1 MNDLT
6 FFTNEEGKTLSDRFK
21 KIISNNTQ
29 FFDVLVGYFRAS
41 GFYEIY
47 ETLENVEKIRIL
59 IGINVDEK
67 TLIINNVAKSFDGK
81 DYYFTPKEIKKI
93 TKTTIKQEMEN
104 SEDNYNVDFG
114 TKKFIEFIEN
124 GKIEIRVYSK
134 EKIHAKVYIMRK
146 NLEKSEDYG
155 KVVTGSS
162 NFSYSGLRGNL
173 EFNVELKNHSDVE
186 FALNKFEELWE
197 QGIPLNQEYASTLKN
212 ETWIREDIKP
222 YELYLK
228 FLFEYFSEEIN
239 EDKIKVNTSDLP
251 EGFITYKYQLDAV
264 NQAKRMLSKYNGV
277 FLADVVGLGKTYI
290 TALLAR
296 ELYGG
301 NKLIICPPVLK
312 NYWEDVLRDFGVVAK
327 VVSLGKLD
335 EISDN
340 YDSEYFKY
348 IFIDEAHRFR
358 SDNTESYSKLSK
370 ICTGKKVILI
380 SATPQNNGPMDL
392 LSLISLFQYKNE
404 SNIIED
410 EPNIEKFF
418 VELNKKQKK
427 ARELYKKNKTE
438 ENLQKLREVIKNNS
452 TEIREKVLKKIMVRR
467 LRGEI
472 KKYYRNDIEKQGLV
486 FPNLG
491 EPEQIMYT
499 FDKKTDNIFIQL
511 LEAIKNLNYSRYKTL
526 TYLKDPN
533 SIEKSLLIGQMN
545 MQGFMKALLLKRLES
560 SFFAFKN
567 TIRRFKESYEKF
579 LKMYEKGK
587 IYISKK
593 YNVYDLLLDEDDE
606 ILLDLISK
614 GEIEE
619 YLSDEFKNKFKNDL
633 EYDLNILNE
642 MFKSIESLGEKDVK
656 LENFLESLEENKI
669 LKNSKLIIFTE
680 SKETAE
686 YLSKK
691 IEEKLD
697 RETICYTGTSSI
709 SKKETIIANFDPNF
723 KGKQENKYNI
733 LVATDVLA
741 EGINL
746 HRSNVIVNYDLPW
759 NPTRVM
765 QRIGRINRVGTKC
778 DKIHVF
784 NFFPTTET
792 DKHLSLKEN
801 ILNKIQAFH
810 DTLGEDFKYLSE
822 DEEIDSFTLYDK
834 LMASL
839 DNIEETGETEL
850 EYLTF
855 IRKIRDNNEE
865 LYLKIKNLPKKSKSS
880 KEYKE
885 DIVKNS
891 TISFLKKGENKRI
904 YITDSKLATKELTFF
919 EAVNYFKCEEKE
931 KRREINKEFFD
942 LLAINKETFEN
953 RSKIKEYEVQNK
965 FGISRE
971 IKKIIQALKS
981 CKKFSEVEEKKLE
994 KIIEIYEVGK
1004 VSKKDNKKILEKC
1017 NEVLKTTDNHKIL
1030 EVFYDSIP
1038 KEYLRETEKRVDRY
1052 LGKVEVLLSEY
1063 LIGE

>member
-59 IGINVDEK
+59 VGINVDEK
-67 TLIINNVAKSFDGK
+67 TLIINNVAKSSDGK
-81 DYYFTPKEIKKI
+81 DYYFTPKEIKKF
-93 TKTTIKQEMEN
+93 TKATIKQEMEN

-173 EFNVELKNHSDVE
+173 EFNVELKNFSDVE
-186 FALNKFEELWE
+186 FALKKFEELWE
-197 QGIPLNQEYASTLKN
+197 QSADLNEEYVSTLKN

-239 EDKIKVNTSDLP
+239 EDKTKVNTSDLP
-251 EGFITYKYQLDAV
+251 EGFVSYKYQLDAV
-264 NQAKRMLSKYNGV
+264 NQAKRMLDKYDGV

-290 TALLAR
+290 TSLLAR

-301 NKLIICPPVLK
+301 HKLVICPPVLK
-312 NYWEDVLRDFGVVAK
+312 NYWEEVLRDFGVVAK
-327 VVSLGKLD
+327 VISLGKLD
-335 EISDN
+335 DISNN
-340 YDSEYFKY
+340 YDNDYFKY

-358 SDNTESYSKLSK
+358 SDNTESYSKIHK

-410 EPNIEKFF
+410 EPDIEKFF
-418 VELNKKQKK
+418 KKLNRKQKNAK
-427 ARELYKKNKTE
+427 DLYEKDKNE
-438 ENLQKLREVIKNNS
+438 GNLLKLKEIIKDNS

-472 KKYYRNDIEKQGLV
+472 KKYYKNDIEKQGLF

-491 EPEQIMYT
+491 EPEQITYV
-499 FDKKTDNIFIQL
+499 FDKKTDDIFKQL

-526 TYLKDPN
+526 TYLKDP
-533 SIEKSLLIGQMN
+533 SSLQKSLLIGQMN

-579 LKMYEKGK
+579 LKMYEQSNV
-587 IYISKK
+587 YISKRH
-593 YNVYDLLLDEDDE
+593 NVYDLLLDEDDE
-606 ILLDLISK
+606 MLIDLITK
-614 GEIEE
+614 GEIEK
-619 YLSDEFKNKFKNDL
+619 YLSDEFKEDLKNDL
-633 EYDLNILNE
+633 EHDLAILNN

-656 LENFLESLEENKI
+656 LEYFLNSLEENKI
-669 LKNSKLIIFTE
+669 LKDSKLIIFTE

-691 IEEKLD
+691 IEEKLN
-697 RETICYTGTSSI
+697 RGTICYTGSSSI
-709 SKKETIIANFDPNF
+709 SKKEIIVANFDPNF
-723 KGKQENKYNI
+723 KGKQENRYNI
-733 LVATDVLA
+733 LVTTDVLA

-765 QRIGRINRVGTKC
+765 QRIGRINRVGTKY
-778 DKIHVF
+778 DKIYVF

-810 DTLGEDFKYLSE
+810 HTLGEDFKYLSD
-822 DEEIDSFTLYDK
+822 DEEIDSFALYDK

-839 DNIEETGETEL
+839 DDNEEIGETEL
-850 EYLTF
+850 EYLSF
-855 IRKIRDNNEE
+855 IRKLRDENEE
-865 LYLKIKNLPKKSKSS
+865 MYIKIKNLPKKSKSS
-880 KEYKE
+880 REYKE
-885 DIVKNS
+885 KIIKNS

-904 YITDSKLATKELTFF
+904 YITDTKFKTRELTFF
-919 EAVNYFKCEEKE
+919 EAVNYFKCEENE
-931 KRREINKEFFD
+931 KRRKINKEFFD
-942 LLAINKETFEN
+942 LLAMNKANFEN
-953 RSKIKEYEVQNK
+953 KTKNK
-965 FGISRE
+965 FNEITKKVGISGQ
-971 IKKIIQALKS
+971 IKKIINTLKFY
-981 CKKFSEVEEKKLE
+981 KKFSEIEEKKLE
-994 KIIEIYEVGK
+994 KIIEIYTVGK
-1004 VSKKDNKKILEKC
+1004 TSKKDDKEILEKC
-1017 NEVLKTTDNHKIL
+1017 KTVLETVNYHKIL
-1030 EVFYDSIP
+1030 EVFYESIP
-1038 KEYLRETEKRVDRY
+1038 EEYKKKTEKKVDKY

>member
-47 ETLENVEKIRIL
+47 EALENVEKIRIL
-59 IGINVDEK
+59 VGINVDEK
-67 TLIINNVAKSFDGK
+67 ALVINNIAKSSDEK
-81 DYYFTPKEIKKI
+81 DYYFTPKETKLFTKKSI
-93 TKTTIKQEMEN
+93 REEMEN
-104 SEDNYNVDFG
+104 SDDNYDIDFG
-114 TKKFIEFIEN
+114 TKKFIEFIEKE
-124 GKIEIRVYSK
+124 KIEIRVYSK

-146 NLEKSEDYG
+146 DLEKSEDYG

-162 NFSYSGLRGNL
+162 NFTYNGLKGNL
-173 EFNVELKNHSDVE
+173 EFNVELKNFSDVE
-186 FALNKFEELWE
+186 FALKKFEELWE
-197 QGIPLNQEYASTLKN
+197 QSLPLNEEYVSTLKN
-212 ETWIREDIKP
+212 ETWIREDITP

-228 FLFEYFSEEIN
+228 FLFEYFSDEIN
-239 EDKIKVNTSDLP
+239 EDKIEINVSDLP
-251 EGFITYKYQLDAV
+251 EGFISYKYQLDAV
-264 NQAKRMLSKYNGV
+264 SQAKRMLLKYNGV

-301 NKLIICPPVLK
+301 HKLVICPPVLK

-335 EISDN
+335 DVLKN
-340 YDSEYFKY
+340 YDSEHFKY
-348 IFIDEAHRFR
+348 IFVDEAHRFR
-358 SDNTESYSKLSK
+358 SDNTENYTKLSK

-380 SATPQNNGPMDL
+380 SATPQNNSPMDL

-410 EPNIEKFF
+410 EPDIEKFF
-418 VELNKKQKK
+418 KKLNLKYKK
-427 ARELYKKNKTE
+427 AKNLYETDKNE
-438 ENLQKLREVIKNNS
+438 DNLIKLREVIKENS

-472 KKYYRNDIEKQGLV
+472 KKYYKNDIEKQGLV

-491 EPEQIMYT
+491 KPEQIIYI
-499 FDKKTDNIFIQL
+499 FDKKTDDIFKQL
-511 LEAIKNLNYSRYKTL
+511 LEAIKKLNYSRYKTL
-526 TYLKDPN
+526 TYLKDL
-533 SIEKSLLIGQMN
+533 SSLQNLLVGQIN

-579 LKMYEKGK
+579 LKMYEQGD

-593 YNVYDLLLDEDDE
+593 YNVYDLLLNEDDE
-606 ILLDLISK
+606 ILLDLILK
-614 GEIEE
+614 GEVEK
-619 YLSDEFKNKFKNDL
+619 YSSDEFKEELKNDL
-633 EYDLNILNE
+633 EDDLNILND
-642 MFKSIESLGEKDVK
+642 MFKNIESLGEKDIK
-656 LENFLESLEENKI
+656 LEYFLDSLEENKI
-669 LKNSKLIIFTE
+669 LKESKLIVFTE

-691 IEEKLD
+691 IEEKLN
-697 RETICYTGTSSI
+697 RETICYTGASSL

-723 KGKQENKYNI
+723 KGKQENRYNI

-765 QRIGRINRVGTKC
+765 QRIGRINRVGTKY
-778 DKIHVF
+778 DKIYVF

-810 DTLGEDFKYLSE
+810 HTLGEDFKYLSD
-822 DEEIDSFTLYDK
+822 DEEIDSFALYDK
-834 LMASL
+834 LMTSL
-839 DNIEETGETEL
+839 DDNEEIGETEL
-850 EYLTF
+850 EYLSL
-855 IRKIRDNNEE
+855 IRKIRDSDEG

-880 KEYKE
+880 REYKE
-885 DIVKNS
+885 KSIKNS

-904 YITDSKLATKELTFF
+904 YITDNKLDTKELTFF
-919 EAVNYFKCEEKE
+919 DAINYFKCRENE
-931 KRREINKEFFD
+931 KRREINREFFD
-942 LLAINKETFEN
+942 LLAMNKANFEN
-953 RSKIKEYEVQNK
+953 KTKNK
-965 FGISRE
+965 FNETTKKVGISGQ
-971 IKKIIQALKS
+971 IKKIIDTLKFY
-981 CKKFSEVEEKKLE
+981 KKFSEVEEKKLE
-994 KIIEIYEVGK
+994 KIIEIYTVGK
-1004 VSKKDNKKILEKC
+1004 TSKKDNKEILEKC
-1017 NEVLKTTDNHKIL
+1017 KTVLETANYHKIL
-1030 EVFYDSIP
+1030 EVFYESIP
-1038 KEYLRETEKRVDRY
+1038 EEYKGKTEKRVDKY